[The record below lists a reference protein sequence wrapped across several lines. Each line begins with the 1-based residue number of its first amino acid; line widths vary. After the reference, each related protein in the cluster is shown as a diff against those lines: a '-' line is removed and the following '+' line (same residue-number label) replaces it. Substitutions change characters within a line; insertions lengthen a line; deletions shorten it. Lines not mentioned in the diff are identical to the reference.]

1 MCGCVWGGQCQPVFL
16 LDWTSVCVCVC
27 VCACVRA
34 CVRVCVCVCVSEFGT
49 FFFMDISSN
58 VVACLLLIKTIY

>member
-16 LDWTSVCVCVC
+16 LDWTSVCVC
-27 VCACVRA
+27 
-34 CVRVCVCVCVSEFGT
+34 VCVCVCVSEFGT